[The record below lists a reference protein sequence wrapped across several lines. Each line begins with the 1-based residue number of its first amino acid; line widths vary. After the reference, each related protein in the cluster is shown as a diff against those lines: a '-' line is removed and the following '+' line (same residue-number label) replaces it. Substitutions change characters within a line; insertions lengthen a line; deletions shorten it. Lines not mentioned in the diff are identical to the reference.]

1 MAMDRMRFTIEQRHL
16 TDDGGKPL
24 PQGSVTFHS
33 YEAGSVDEAVRL
45 FIKKNDAEVLGDV
58 MTFPGFQAVATVR
71 NTAGVFTLQIAP
83 ASQQFRVE

>member
-1 MAMDRMRFTIEQRHL
+1 MAIHLMRFTIEQRHL
-16 TDDGGKPL
+16 TDDVGKPL

-33 YEAGSVDEAVRL
+33 CEAGSVDEAVRL
-45 FIKKNDAEVLGDV
+45 FIKKSDAEVLGDV

-83 ASQQFRVE
+83 SSQQYRL